1 MFGLPNPYVIGGTI
15 LVILGLIAGIWIQ
28 TERLHGAQDSRDAAI
43 ERATMAEQ
51 DAKRWHKAADDRD
64 AVVANLNSQIDKITA
79 DAAASQQEALA
90 RVAAAEAQAD
100 ATEKALAKLKRKA
113 DAAPPA
119 DQPKALSPV
128 ARTGLE
134 WLRCRQ
140 QAGPAADPAACAG
153 KVGLPAD

>member
-1 MFGLPNPYVIGGTI
+1 MFGLPNPYVIGGVA
-15 LVILGLIAGIWIQ
+15 LVIVGLCAGLWVQ
-28 TERLHGAQDSRDAAI
+28 TERLHGAQDSRDAAL
-43 ERATMAEQ
+43 ERLTLAEI
-51 DAKRWHKAADDRD
+51 DAKRWHKATDDRD
-64 AVVANLNSQIDKITA
+64 AVIANLNSQIDKITA

-90 RVAAAEAQAD
+90 RLAAAEAQAN
-100 ATEKALAKLKRKA
+100 ATERALAKLKRKA
-113 DAAPPA
+113 DAAPSA

-140 QAGPAADPAACAG
+140 QAGPSADPAACAG